1 MVPGRFLELQYTTNQ
16 SSSAQIYNHT
26 KLYIML
32 KRKKESLEKG
42 DQLFLRTSNEN
53 QKGTLAELMSGYS
66 KLLID
71 DPVRPFKEKD
81 LQNIENNVDYG
92 ILAALDGTWVSY
104 NANYNTNIEKKS
116 IASGIHT
123 TIMPSP
129 GTNSGTIPGKFSFEC
144 EEYIE
149 KLTFSV
155 VPGGVRNRGGASELF
170 CGAVKYEQSIKSV
183 NTVAGQEA
191 LKYTPIHEENGMYLW
206 LSDVYNHAATK
217 ESIEKD
223 RGIHAFSEQD
233 FKDYGYTGDYRNEPL
248 VQISADEN
256 NKKYILLSELAEGQ
270 EYFEIIPAQELKPG
284 AGADG
289 PYFIPDYSIS
299 RSGVIP
305 HGSTIT
311 LLGDI
316 ETKNSQYLVDGSP
329 EFPKGNAA
337 WETDHLS
344 ISRTMGGA
352 GAGPTNPINLD
363 QPAPAWVREKL
374 TDENDRGS
382 NKIYTQR
389 ILADHLYPYSVRPD
403 LRLRDTLSGQQVSNY
418 VLVQM
423 SSKMKTGAQGGI
435 LNVPFVNRFV
445 PTVEVD
451 FRLWI
456 ETVIEDGKEILQ
468 LQYEQ
473 IVFFEFDFGND
484 GGTTSWPH
492 IQINTL
498 RKIEDIPE
506 EQRRIIEEQFY
517 GCKKT
522 DIGVTANTSNPTSGC
537 PYHKE

>member
-1 MVPGRFLELQYTTNQ
+1 
-16 SSSAQIYNHT
+16 
-26 KLYIML
+26 ML
-32 KRKKESLEKG
+32 KRRKESSEAGEQMLLRSTGEGPKG
-42 DQLFLRTSNEN
+42 VLDT
-53 QKGTLAELMSGYS
+53 LMSGYS
-66 KLLID
+66 KLLIE
-71 DPVRPFKEKD
+71 DPVRPFKEEN
-81 LQNIENNVDYG
+81 LQDIENNVDYG

-104 NANYNTNIEKKS
+104 NVNYNKNVGKPS
-116 IASGIHT
+116 LASGVHT

-129 GTNSGTIPGKFSFEC
+129 GTNSGTIPGKFSFDC

-149 KLTFSV
+149 KLTFSL

-183 NTVAGQEA
+183 NTVEGQPN

-217 ESIEKD
+217 ESIERD

-233 FKDYGYTGDYRNEPL
+233 FKDYGYKGEYRNEPL
-248 VQISADEN
+248 VQISKDEN
-256 NKKYILLSELAEGQ
+256 NKKYILLSELQEGQ
-270 EYFEIIPAQELKPG
+270 EYYEIIPAKELKPG
-284 AGADG
+284 AGIDG

-316 ETKNSQYLVDGSP
+316 ETKKGQYLVNGFP
-329 EFPKGNAA
+329 EFPYGDAA

-352 GAGPTNPINLD
+352 GANACNPIDLD
-363 QPAPAWVREKL
+363 QPAPAWVHEKL
-374 TDENDRGS
+374 NDINDPGE

-389 ILADHLYPYSVRPD
+389 IMADDLYPYSVRPD
-403 LRLRDTLSGQQVSNY
+403 LRLRDTLRGQEVKNY
-418 VLVQM
+418 VHVKM

-451 FRLWI
+451 MHMWI
-456 ETVIEDGKEILQ
+456 ETVVEDGKEILQ

-473 IVFFEFDFGND
+473 IVFFEFDFGDD

-492 IQINTL
+492 IQVNTL
-498 RKIEDIPE
+498 RKLEDIPE
-506 EQRRIIEEQFY
+506 EQRNVIEEQFFD
-517 GCKKT
+517 KKPQAT
-522 DIGVTANTSNPTSGC
+522 IVGDSEAPATGC

>member
-1 MVPGRFLELQYTTNQ
+1 
-16 SSSAQIYNHT
+16 
-26 KLYIML
+26 ML
-32 KRKKESLEKG
+32 KRKKEGLETRS
-42 DQLFLRTSNEN
+42 QLFRKSSVEN
-53 QKGTLAELMSGYS
+53 QKGTLAEVMSGYS

-71 DPVRPFKEKD
+71 DPVTPFKEEN
-81 LQNIENNVDYG
+81 LQQIENDVDYG
-92 ILAALDGTWVSY
+92 VLAALDGTWVSY
-104 NANYNTNIEKKS
+104 NANYNKNVTKPS
-116 IASGIHT
+116 LASGIHT

-129 GTNSGTIPGKFSFEC
+129 GTNSGTIPGKFSFDC

-149 KLTFSV
+149 KLTFSL

-183 NTVAGQEA
+183 NTIEGQES

-223 RGIHAFSEQD
+223 RGIHAFSEED
-233 FKDYGYTGDYRNEPL
+233 YKNYGYKGQYRDEPL
-248 VQISADEN
+248 VQISKDEN
-256 NKKYILLSELAEGQ
+256 NKQYILLSELQEGQ
-270 EYFEIIPAQELKPG
+270 EYYEIIPAQELKPG
-284 AGADG
+284 DGIKG

-316 ETKNSQYLVDGSP
+316 APQNSNYLINGSP
-329 EFPKGNAA
+329 EFPYGNAA
-337 WETDHLS
+337 WEPDHLA

-352 GAGPTNPINLD
+352 GASPTNPIDLD
-363 QPAPAWVREKL
+363 QPAPAWVHEQL
-374 TDENDRGS
+374 NDQNDPGS

-389 ILADHLYPYSVRPD
+389 ILADDLYPYSVRPD
-403 LRLRDTLSGQQVSNY
+403 LRLRDTLRGQHVSNY
-418 VLVQM
+418 VHVKM

-451 FRLWI
+451 FHLWI

-492 IQINTL
+492 IQTNTL
-498 RKIEDIPE
+498 RKLEDIPE
-506 EQRRIIEEQFY
+506 DQRRVIEEQFFDY
-517 GCKKT
+517 KKM
-522 DIGVTANTSNPTSGC
+522 DVGSIGDTATNPATGC
-537 PYHKE
+537 PYHKG

>member
-1 MVPGRFLELQYTTNQ
+1 
-16 SSSAQIYNHT
+16 
-26 KLYIML
+26 ML
-32 KRKKESLEKG
+32 KRKKESPEKESE
-42 DQLFLRTSNEN
+42 LFRKSQDLS
-53 QKGTLAELMSGYS
+53 QGTLAQIMDGYS

-71 DPVRPFKEKD
+71 DPVTPFKEEN
-81 LQNIENNVDYG
+81 LQTIADNVDYG
-92 ILAALDGTWVSY
+92 VLAALDGTWVSY
-104 NANYNTNIEKKS
+104 NANYNKNVTRPS
-116 IASGIHT
+116 LGSGIHT

-129 GTNSGTIPGKFSFEC
+129 GTNPGTIPGKFSFDS

-149 KLTFSV
+149 KLTFSL

-170 CGAVKYEQSIKSV
+170 CGAVKYEQTIKSV
-183 NTVAGQEA
+183 NKAEGQPS
-191 LKYTPIHEENGMYLW
+191 LQYTSIHEENGMYLW

-223 RGIHAFSEQD
+223 RGIHAFSDED
-233 FKDYGYTGDYRNEPL
+233 FKNYGYTGKYRDEPL
-248 VQISADEN
+248 VQVSADEK
-256 NKKYILLSELAEGQ
+256 NKKYILLSQLEPGQ
-270 EYFEIIPAQELKPG
+270 EYYEIIPAQEIKPG
-284 AGADG
+284 DGITG

-316 ETKNSQYLVDGSP
+316 APSGNNYLISGSP
-329 EFPKGNAA
+329 QFPYGDAA
-337 WETDHLS
+337 WQTDHLA
-344 ISRTMGGA
+344 ISQTMGGA
-352 GAGPTNPINLD
+352 GASAKNPINLD
-363 QPAPAWVREKL
+363 EPAPAWVHEKL
-374 TDENDRGS
+374 TDQNDPGS

-389 ILADHLYPYSVRPD
+389 ILADDLYPYSVRPD
-403 LRLRDTLSGQQVSNY
+403 LRLRDTLSGQKVANY

-492 IQINTL
+492 IQVNTL
-498 RKIEDIPE
+498 RKLEDIPAD
-506 EQRRIIEEQFY
+506 QRAIIEEQFFD
-517 GCKKT
+517 KT
-522 DIGVTANTSNPTSGC
+522 PKMNVPDSSVNPPPGC

>member
-1 MVPGRFLELQYTTNQ
+1 
-16 SSSAQIYNHT
+16 
-26 KLYIML
+26 ML
-32 KRKKESLEKG
+32 KRNKESLEKSNR
-42 DQLFLRTSNEN
+42 LFSKSAVGN
-53 QKGTLAELMSGYS
+53 QVNLAELMDGYS

-71 DPVRPFKEKD
+71 DPVRPFKE
-81 LQNIENNVDYG
+81 ENLDEIGENVDYG
-92 ILAALDGTWVSY
+92 ILKALAGTWVSY
-104 NANYNTNIEKKS
+104 NVNYNKNVTQPS
-116 IASGIHT
+116 LASGIHT

-129 GTNSGTIPGKFSFEC
+129 GTNSGTIPGKFSFDC

-149 KLTFSV
+149 KLTFSI

-170 CGAVKYEQSIKSV
+170 CGAVKYEQTIKSV
-183 NTVAGQEA
+183 NTVQGQNA
-191 LKYTPIHEENGMYLW
+191 LKYTPIHEENGMFLW

-217 ESIEKD
+217 ESIERD
-223 RGIHAFSEQD
+223 RGIHAFSEED
-233 FKDYGYTGDYRNEPL
+233 FKNYGYEGKYRDEPL
-248 VQISADEN
+248 VRISPDGEE
-256 NKKYILLSELAEGQ
+256 KKYILVSELFPGQ
-270 EYFEIIPAQELKPG
+270 PYYEIIPAQELKPG
-284 AGADG
+284 AGIDG

-316 ETKNSQYLVDGSP
+316 ATEGGSYLINGSP
-329 EFPKGNAA
+329 EFPYGDSA
-337 WETDHLS
+337 WEPDHLS
-344 ISRTMGGA
+344 ISPTMGGA
-352 GAGPTNPINLD
+352 GASPTRPIDLD
-363 QPAPAWVREKL
+363 RPAPAWVHEIL
-374 TDENDRGS
+374 TDENDPGS

-389 ILADHLYPYSVRPD
+389 ILADDLYPYSVRPD
-403 LRLRDTLSGQQVSNY
+403 LRLRDTLRGQQVSNY
-418 VLVQM
+418 VHIKM

-451 FRLWI
+451 MDMWI

-492 IQINTL
+492 IQTNTL
-498 RKIEDIPE
+498 RKLEDIPE
-506 EQRRIIEEQFY
+506 DQRKVIIDQLY
-517 GCKKT
+517 DQNPGMM
-522 DIGVTANTSNPTSGC
+522 ANSGGGC

>member
-1 MVPGRFLELQYTTNQ
+1 
-16 SSSAQIYNHT
+16 
-26 KLYIML
+26 ML
-32 KRKKESLEKG
+32 KRKKESPEAGGEQLYRKMPAQDKG
-42 DQLFLRTSNEN
+42 V
-53 QKGTLAELMSGYS
+53 LAALMDGYS

-71 DPVRPFKEKD
+71 DPVRPFREEN
-81 LQNIENNVDYG
+81 LQAIENNVDYG

-104 NANYNTNIEKKS
+104 NVNYNKAVTKPS
-116 IASGIHT
+116 LASGVHT

-129 GTNSGTIPGKFSFEC
+129 GTNSGTIPGKFAFDC

-149 KLTFSV
+149 KLTFSI

-183 NTVAGQEA
+183 TTVQGQDA
-191 LKYTPIHEENGMYLW
+191 LQYTPIHEENGMYLW

-217 ESIEKD
+217 ESIERD
-223 RGIHAFSEQD
+223 RGIHAFSQED
-233 FKDYGYTGDYRNEPL
+233 FEKYGYKGEYRDEPL
-248 VQISADEN
+248 VRVTPDGEE
-256 NKKYILLSELAEGQ
+256 KKYILLSQLQPGQ
-270 EYFEIIPAQELKPG
+270 PYYEIIPAQELKPG
-284 AGADG
+284 AGIDG

-316 ETKNSQYLVDGSP
+316 APQNISENTFYLIEGSP
-329 EFPKGNAA
+329 KFPYGKEA
-337 WETDHLS
+337 WETNHLS
-344 ISRTMGGA
+344 ISRTMGNA
-352 GAGPTNPINLD
+352 GVTPDDIIDLD
-363 QPAPAWVREKL
+363 QPAPAWVHETL
-374 TDENDRGS
+374 TDDNDKGS

-389 ILADHLYPYSVRPD
+389 ILADDLYPYSVRPD
-403 LRLRDTLSGQQVSNY
+403 LRLRDTLRGQEVSNY
-418 VLVQM
+418 VHVKM

-451 FRLWI
+451 MDMWI
-456 ETVIEDGKEILQ
+456 ETVIENGKEILQ

-492 IQINTL
+492 IQVNTL
-498 RKIEDIPE
+498 RKLEDIPE
-506 EQRRIIEEQFY
+506 DQRKVIEEQFFN
-517 GCKKT
+517 KQP
-522 DIGVTANTSNPTSGC
+522 DLVTGSTADPAAGC
-537 PYHKE
+537 PYHKV

>member
-1 MVPGRFLELQYTTNQ
+1 
-16 SSSAQIYNHT
+16 
-26 KLYIML
+26 ML
-32 KRKKESLEKG
+32 KRKKESKETG
-42 DQLFLRTSNEN
+42 EQLFRKSPGAH
-53 QKGTLAELMSGYS
+53 KSTLAQIMSGYS

-71 DPVRPFKEKD
+71 DPVLPFKEKN
-81 LQNIENNVDYG
+81 LQEIANNVDYG
-92 ILAALDGTWVSY
+92 VLAALDGTWVSY
-104 NANYNTNIEKKS
+104 NANYNKNVNQPS
-116 IASGIHT
+116 LGSGIHT

-129 GTNSGTIPGKFSFEC
+129 GTNSGTIPGKFSFDC

-149 KLTFSV
+149 KLTFSL

-170 CGAVKYEQSIKSV
+170 CGAVKYEQTIKSV
-183 NTVAGQEA
+183 NREAGKQD
-191 LKYTPIHEENGMYLW
+191 LQYMSIHEENGMYLW

-223 RGIHAFSEQD
+223 RGIHAFSEED
-233 FKDYGYTGDYRNEPL
+233 YKNYGYTGEYRDEPL

-256 NKKYILLSELAEGQ
+256 HKKYILLSELQEGQ
-270 EYFEIIPAQELKPG
+270 EYYEIIPAQELQPG
-284 AGADG
+284 DGIKG

-316 ETKNSQYLVDGSP
+316 APEGSDYLINGSP
-329 EFPKGNAA
+329 QFPYGNAA
-337 WETDHLS
+337 WEPDHLA

-352 GAGPTNPINLD
+352 GESVSSPIDLD
-363 QPAPAWVREKL
+363 EPAPAWVHEKL
-374 TDENDRGS
+374 TDENDPGS

-389 ILADHLYPYSVRPD
+389 ILADDLYPYSVRPD
-403 LRLRDTLSGQQVSNY
+403 LRLRDTLSGQKVTNY

-456 ETVIEDGKEILQ
+456 ETVVEDGKEIIQ

-492 IQINTL
+492 IQVNTL
-498 RKIEDIPE
+498 RKLEDLPAD
-506 EQRRIIEEQFY
+506 QRRVIEEQFFDSP
-517 GCKKT
+517 KLQAAPLTEST
-522 DIGVTANTSNPTSGC
+522 DPPAGC

>member
-1 MVPGRFLELQYTTNQ
+1 
-16 SSSAQIYNHT
+16 
-26 KLYIML
+26 ML
-32 KRKKESLEKG
+32 KRKKESNHPG
-42 DQLFLRTSNEN
+42 AQLSGKIPGEN
-53 QKGTLAELMSGYS
+53 KGTLAQIMSGYS

-71 DPVRPFKEKD
+71 DPVLPFKEKN
-81 LQNIENNVDYG
+81 LQEIASNVDYG
-92 ILAALDGTWVSY
+92 VLAALDGTWVSY
-104 NANYNTNIEKKS
+104 NANYNKNISKPS
-116 IASGIHT
+116 LASGIHT

-129 GTNSGTIPGKFSFEC
+129 GTNSGTIPGKFSFDC

-149 KLTFSV
+149 KLTFSL

-170 CGAVKYEQSIKSV
+170 CGAVKYEQTIKSV
-183 NTVAGQEA
+183 NRDAGQQD
-191 LKYTPIHEENGMYLW
+191 LQFISIHEENGMYLW

-223 RGIHAFSEQD
+223 RGIHAFSEED
-233 FKDYGYTGDYRNEPL
+233 YKNYGYTGAYRDEPL

-256 NKKYILLSELAEGQ
+256 NKKYILLSELQEGQ
-270 EYFEIIPAQELKPG
+270 EYYEIIPAQELKPG
-284 AGADG
+284 DGVKG

-316 ETKNSQYLVDGSP
+316 APDGSDYLIHGSP
-329 EFPKGNAA
+329 QFPYGNAA
-337 WETDHLS
+337 WETDHLA
-344 ISRTMGGA
+344 ISRTMGSA
-352 GAGPTNPINLD
+352 GAGPTDPIDLD
-363 QPAPAWVREKL
+363 EPSPAWVHEKL
-374 TDENDRGS
+374 NDENDPGS
-382 NKIYTQR
+382 NKMYTQR
-389 ILADHLYPYSVRPD
+389 ILADDLYPYSVRPD
-403 LRLRDTLSGQQVSNY
+403 LRLRDTLSGQNVTNH

-456 ETVIEDGKEILQ
+456 ETVIEDGKEIIQ

-492 IQINTL
+492 IQVNTL
-498 RKIEDIPE
+498 RKPEDLPAD
-506 EQRRIIEEQFY
+506 QRRVIEEQFFDSQ
-517 GCKKT
+517 KVQA
-522 DIGVTANTSNPTSGC
+522 DLSAESVNPPAGC

>member
-1 MVPGRFLELQYTTNQ
+1 
-16 SSSAQIYNHT
+16 
-26 KLYIML
+26 ML

-42 DQLFLRTSNEN
+42 GLQLRKSSNED
-53 QKGTLAELMSGYS
+53 QKTLAEIMDGYS

-71 DPVRPFKEKD
+71 DPVMPFREEN
-81 LQNIENNVDYG
+81 LQEIARNVDYG
-92 ILAALDGTWVSY
+92 VLEALDGTWVSY
-104 NANYNTNIEKKS
+104 NANYNKNIGQPS
-116 IASGIHT
+116 LAGGIHT

-129 GTNSGTIPGKFSFEC
+129 GTNSGTIPGKFSFDC

-149 KLTFSV
+149 KLTFSL

-170 CGAVKYEQSIKSV
+170 CGAVKYEQTIKSV
-183 NTVAGQEA
+183 NKEAGNPDLQYA
-191 LKYTPIHEENGMYLW
+191 SIHEENGMYLW

-223 RGIHAFSEQD
+223 RGIHAFSKND
-233 FKDYGYTGDYRNEPL
+233 FKKYGYDGKYRDEPL
-248 VQISADEN
+248 VQVKDEN
-256 NKKYILLSELAEGQ
+256 GNPSYILLSDLKEGQ

-284 AGADG
+284 DGVKG

-316 ETKNSQYLVDGSP
+316 APSGDHYLINGSP
-329 EFPKGNAA
+329 KFPYGDDA
-337 WETDHLS
+337 WQTDHLS
-344 ISRTMGGA
+344 ISKTMGGA
-352 GAGPTNPINLD
+352 GHETINLD
-363 QPAPAWVREKL
+363 EPAPAWVHQTL
-374 TDENDRGS
+374 DDDNDEGS

-389 ILADHLYPYSVRPD
+389 ILANDLYPYSVRPD
-403 LRLRDTLSGQQVSNY
+403 LRLRDTLSGQNVSNY
-418 VLVQM
+418 VFVKM

-451 FRLWI
+451 FCLWI
-456 ETVIEDGKEILQ
+456 ETIIEDGKEILQ

-492 IQINTL
+492 IQVNTL
-498 RKIEDIPE
+498 RKLKDIPE
-506 EQRRIIEEQFY
+506 DQRKVIEDQFFN
-517 GCKKT
+517 CKENNADDT
-522 DIGVTANTSNPTSGC
+522 GEAGNAAGRC
-537 PYHKE
+537 PYHKG